1 MEQNKNFKSGYVA
14 IAGKPNVGK
23 STLINDY
30 MECKLSIVTP
40 KPQTTRKKIMGVLT
54 KDNYQIVFFDT
65 PGIMEPKYELQKYMV
80 NEAYAAIEDADVVL
94 MMAEPFE
101 PASDQDKGFFNK
113 LSLLNIPV
121 ILAINKIDLVEKD
134 SLIPVIAA
142 YSTQFKFAEIVPIS
156 ALKGTNL
163 DLLQSLIVKYLP
175 EGDPFYPEDYIT
187 DYNER
192 FLAAE
197 VIREKVFEYYGEEE
211 AIREKVF
218 EYYGEEIP
226 YSTTIEIEEFKERE
240 KGKNFIRAIIY
251 VERDSQKGI
260 IIGENGK
267 AIKHVGVLAREEIE
281 KQLDRKVY
289 LELWV
294 KVMEKWRKDKSK
306 LRRLGYK

>member
-1 MEQNKNFKSGYVA
+1 MEPDKKTFKSGFVA
-14 IAGKPNVGK
+14 IVGKPNVGK
-23 STLINDY
+23 STLINDFLG
-30 MECKLSIVTP
+30 CKLSIVTP

-54 KDNYQIVFFDT
+54 KEGYQIVFYDT

-80 NEAYAAIEDADVVL
+80 KEAYEAIEDADVIL

-101 PASDQDKGFFNK
+101 PPAEKDKDFFEK
-113 LSLLNIPV
+113 LSHLNIPV

-134 SLIPVIAA
+134 SLIPILSA
-142 YSTQFKFAEIVPIS
+142 YNQRFNFAEIVPIS

-163 DLLQSLIVKYLP
+163 DLMLNLVVKYLP
-175 EGDPFYPEDYIT
+175 EGEPFYPEDYMT

-192 FLAAE
+192 FLASE
-197 VIREKVFEYYGEEE
+197 IIREKVFE
-211 AIREKVF
+211 F
-218 EYYGEEIP
+218 YGEEIP
-226 YSTTIEIEEFKERE
+226 YSTTVEIEEFKERE
-240 KGKNFIRAIIY
+240 AGKDFIKAIIF

-267 AIKHVGVLAREEIE
+267 AIKRVGVIAREEIE
-281 KQLDRKVY
+281 KQTGRKVY

-306 LRRLGYK
+306 LYKLGYK

>member
-54 KDNYQIVFFDT
+54 KENYQIVFFDT

-101 PASDQDKGFFNK
+101 PPSEQDKEIFNK
-113 LSLLNIPV
+113 LFKLNIPI

-142 YSTQFKFAEIVPIS
+142 YGNQFKFAEIVPIS

-197 VIREKVFEYYGEEE
+197 VIREKVFEYYGEE
-211 AIREKVF
+211 
-218 EYYGEEIP
+218 IP

-267 AIKHVGVLAREEIE
+267 AIKRVGVLAREEIE
-281 KQLDRKVY
+281 KQLGREVF

-294 KVMEKWRKDKSK
+294 KVMEKWRKDKNK

>member
-1 MEQNKNFKSGYVA
+1 
-14 IAGKPNVGK
+14 
-23 STLINDY
+23 
-30 MECKLSIVTP
+30 
-40 KPQTTRKKIMGVLT
+40 
-54 KDNYQIVFFDT
+54 
-65 PGIMEPKYELQKYMV
+65 MEPKYELQKYMV

-197 VIREKVFEYYGEEE
+197 

>member
-1 MEQNKNFKSGYVA
+1 MESNKKTFKSGYVA
-14 IAGKPNVGK
+14 IVGKPNVGK
-23 STLINDY
+23 STLINDFLG
-30 MECKLSIVTP
+30 CKLSIVTP

-54 KDNYQIVFFDT
+54 KEEYQIVFYDT

-80 NEAYAAIEDADVVL
+80 KEAYEAIEDADVIL

-101 PASDQDKGFFNK
+101 PPAEKDKDFFEK
-113 LSLLNIPV
+113 LSHLNIPV

-134 SLIPVIAA
+134 SLIPILSA
-142 YSTQFKFAEIVPIS
+142 YDKRFKFAEIVPIS

-163 DLLQSLIVKYLP
+163 DLMLNLVVKYLP
-175 EGDPFYPEDYIT
+175 EGEPFYPEDYMT

-192 FLAAE
+192 FLASE
-197 VIREKVFEYYGEEE
+197 IIREKVFE
-211 AIREKVF
+211 F
-218 EYYGEEIP
+218 YGEEIP
-226 YSTTIEIEEFKERE
+226 YSTTVEIEEFKERE
-240 KGKNFIRAIIY
+240 AGKDFIKAIIF

-267 AIKHVGVLAREEIE
+267 AIKRVGVIAREEIE
-281 KQLDRKVY
+281 KQIGRKVY

-306 LRRLGYK
+306 LYKLGYK